1 MRIGELKPKQ
11 NIALLVNAN
20 GTLLTFESVI
30 QEVAPLKNLIFAEAV
45 MSNDKPVSF
54 RGKNIMVSLL
64 VYFDEEKP
72 ILFKNVSTKL
82 FKRSGGDYCYGIA
95 TIAEGHIYNRRENFR
110 CHIGL
115 ESSIQ
120 CGSNTAAHPAII
132 RDISSTG
139 FAVVC
144 DTDVSLEPGQLVHT
158 VLNDRPIDGG
168 VSYSFQLYGLVARI
182 QELENGKRLFGC
194 KLNNPIQGLDKYI
207 MEKERIRLKNSNGGN
222 LWN

>member
-11 NIALLVNAN
+11 NITLLVNAN

-45 MSNDKPVSF
+45 MSNGKPVSF

-95 TIAEGHIYNRRENFR
+95 TIAEGH
-110 CHIGL
+110 
-115 ESSIQ
+115 
-120 CGSNTAAHPAII
+120 
-132 RDISSTG
+132 
-139 FAVVC
+139 V
-144 DTDVSLEPGQLVHT
+144 
-158 VLNDRPIDGG
+158 
-168 VSYSFQLYGLVARI
+168 
-182 QELENGKRLFGC
+182 
-194 KLNNPIQGLDKYI
+194 
-207 MEKERIRLKNSNGGN
+207 
-222 LWN
+222 

>member
-95 TIAEGHIYNRRENFR
+95 TIAEGHVYNRRENFR

-120 CGSNTAAHPAII
+120 CGSNTAASRTAFSAASRFSSLDRLQYICTAATVTFFI
-132 RDISSTG
+132 ISS
-139 FAVVC
+139 
-144 DTDVSLEPGQLVHT
+144 
-158 VLNDRPIDGG
+158 RPVID
-168 VSYSFQLYGLVARI
+168 
-182 QELENGKRLFGC
+182 
-194 KLNNPIQGLDKYI
+194 
-207 MEKERIRLKNSNGGN
+207 
-222 LWN
+222 